1 MEMEWSLTEEQR
13 AIRDTARKFA
23 EQELAPIAR
32 EIDLSDGVIPEPVL
46 QSMAANGFFGM
57 GISADYGGL
66 DLDVL
71 SIGLVTEE
79 LCRANLAMGSVI
91 QRNLLCGSILQTFG
105 TEAQKRKW
113 LPGIASGE
121 IQTCTSGTEPEAG
134 SDAAN
139 IKTRAVRDGDRYIV
153 NGEKQWTTFADRA
166 DLMFTYVR
174 TSDDHKHRGISL
186 LVIEK
191 PPGPDFMPPQ
201 IRGTHL
207 STAGFHGMH
216 SFSLSFE
223 DLEVPAGNLV
233 GGEEGKGFY
242 QLMNGYE
249 RARVLIGFR
258 CLGIAQAAYERA
270 FAYTL
275 EREQFGRKIAEN
287 QAVKFKIA
295 DMAAEL
301 TAARA
306 LAHTVAHTL
315 DRGGRCDAEAG
326 MVKLFCSEM
335 AAKVTKTAMLLHGG
349 LGYAIDSDV
358 NRYWRDGILMTVGE
372 GTSDIQREIISR
384 SLYRDT

>member
-1 MEMEWSLTEEQR
+1 MKMEWNLTEEQAAMR
-13 AIRDTARKFA
+13 ETARRFA
-23 EQELAPIAR
+23 EQELAPISR
-32 EIDLSDGVIPEPVL
+32 EIDTTDGVIPESVL
-46 QSMAANGFFGM
+46 GKMAANGFFGM
-57 GISADYGGL
+57 GIHPDYGGL
-66 DLDVL
+66 GLDLL

-91 QRNLLCGSILQTFG
+91 QRNLLCGNILQTFG
-105 TEAQKRKW
+105 TEEQKRRW

-139 IKTRAVRDGDRYIV
+139 IKTTARRDGERYIV
-153 NGEKQWTTFADRA
+153 NGEKTYTTFADRA
-166 DLMFTYVR
+166 DLVFAYVR
-174 TSDDHKHRGISL
+174 TSDHHKHRGISL

-191 PPGPDFMPPQ
+191 TPGPDFAPPA
-201 IRGTHL
+201 IRGSHIRTP
-207 STAGFHGMH
+207 GFHGMH
-216 SFSLSFE
+216 SFSLTFD
-223 DLEVPAGNLV
+223 DLEVPAANLI

-258 CLGIAQAAYERA
+258 CLGIAQAAYDAAFRYTQERV
-270 FAYTL
+270 
-275 EREQFGRKIAEN
+275 QFDKKISEF
-287 QAVKFKIA
+287 QSVRFKIA

-306 LAHTVAHTL
+306 LAHAVAHTL

-326 MVKLFCSEM
+326 MVKLVCSEM
-335 AAKVTKTAMLLHGG
+335 AASVTRTAMLLHGG
-349 LGYAIDSDV
+349 LGYALESDV

-384 SLYRDT
+384 SLYRDG